1 MQSNIIYMRIGEK
14 ISHFISFLCTRS
26 IEKSV
31 FFFTIMFWFKKAS
44 WWINGQFLV
53 LFEIVINIVAP
64 APVWYSSSQL
74 SGELSLRK
82 SSKPLLSIEQNID
95 QETFFSLT
103 IRQPWSRLIDFLLT
117 TNRASLAPNCA
128 IHAGNRA
135 KYKQGIF
142 WSQSYGLAC
151 TVLNDFTIGQFPV
164 KWTSSC
170 RN

>member
-1 MQSNIIYMRIGEK
+1 M
-14 ISHFISFLCTRS
+14 FSFLSTRPVKR
-26 IEKSV
+26 ENV
-31 FFFTIMFWFKKAS
+31 FLFCNYVLIQ
-44 WWINGQFLV
+44 IIILLDEFLV
-53 LFEIVINIVAP
+53 LFEIVMNIVAP
-64 APVWYSSSQL
+64 DPVSYSSSQL
-74 SGELSLRK
+74 GRELSLRK
-82 SSKPLLSIEQNID
+82 SSKPLLSIEQDID

-117 TNRASLAPNCA
+117 TNRASLDPNCA
-128 IHAGNRA
+128 IHASNRA

-151 TVLNDFTIGQFPV
+151 TVLNNFTIGQFPV